1 MVASYSFSDTPI
13 NDAIVAGLEKDVAG
27 LEKDL
32 ELFVIDAAASDP
44 DGDAVEA
51 SSPGR
56 RPAFRPRATSLST
69 TSAPS

>member
-1 MVASYSFSDTPI
+1 MVASYSFSGTPI
-13 NDAIVAGLEKDVAG
+13 NDAIVAG